1 MRARVQLYAITIVAL
16 SSSIQAFTPEL
27 PSWVQ
32 GRNNS
37 EFIRELQRN
46 VDAIKA
52 IDDEGTRADVLFYG
66 DSIVAWNKPMNLS
79 RVPGTRKVW
88 EAYFGDLKAEPLG
101 IPGDRIATLIW
112 RLSQGFEKPQLD
124 PKVVILLIGIND
136 VVHKT
141 TNIAERMDFL
151 LRWLQQN
158 MPSSIVVV
166 QTLLPSLS
174 PAAALNIEYVSLAFK
189 YGARPSFCMQDI
201 RKNDRRWMA
210 DILHPNG
217 DGQDKLLRCLRRLV
231 QPFLE
236 ETNFVPTN

>member
-1 MRARVQLYAITIVAL
+1 MKAGVQLCAIAIVAL
-16 SSSIQAFTPEL
+16 STSLQAFTLEL

-32 GRNNS
+32 GRNNT
-37 EFIRELQRN
+37 EFVREWQRN

-52 IDDEGTRADVLFYG
+52 IDGEGTRADVLLYG

-79 RVPGTRKVW
+79 RVPGTRKIW

-112 RLSQGFEKPQLD
+112 RLSQGFERPRLD

-141 TNIAERMDFL
+141 PNIAERMDFL
-151 LRWLQQN
+151 LRWLQVN
-158 MPSSIVVV
+158 MPLSTIVV

-174 PAAALNIEYVSLAFK
+174 PAAALNVEYVSLAFK

-201 RKNDRRWMA
+201 RKNDKRWMA

-217 DGQDKLLRCLRRLV
+217 AGQDKLLRCLRRLV
-231 QPFLE
+231 QPFLQ
-236 ETNFVPTN
+236 ETNLDPTN